1 MVLSWQRSAGTLQRS
16 QVHRR
21 RSREHAGDTPG
32 DDTTT
37 TSGLPRHQAL
47 RILAQACTGHHPGPP
62 PLPFRPTPRLSPRA
76 SGHQPRPQM
85 CADRVCDEYFVD
97 GTRYEHS
104 EGGSVSVLDHMHGFS
119 CRQGRGETWK
129 LSECSL
135 RARAAATTWRP
146 RVQKALHMWSSRSVS
161 EQNST

>member
-1 MVLSWQRSAGTLQRS
+1 MRQSL
-16 QVHRR
+16 HRR
-21 RSREHAGDTPG
+21 SWYINHRKVRRRDFPRHAGDTPEV
-32 DDTTT
+32 DTTT

-76 SGHQPRPQM
+76 SGHPRTSDM